1 MHFYFLVS
9 NERLK
14 KIIQNYQVLQKE
26 QQRQYLVLGRLSTE
40 LNLRKNS
47 LIMTMLSTKLNEE

>member
-26 QQRQYLVLGRLSTE
+26 QQHQYLVLGRLSTE